1 MERGSA
7 DGGRAQAGSSCSPSA
22 PDTNK
27 EAELSMAMVWSIQEA
42 VERQTL
48 QIGISACGA
57 TAVVDVL
64 QALGIT
70 VVAELVDSHVRT
82 RLRRNESP
90 LPDYLHSRS
99 EAGVCTQ
106 TCTHTHTR
114 TYCHGCRGRV
124 IQIWIQKQTKA
135 TKSLQKGLLINC
147 SSAE

>member
-106 TCTHTHTR
+106 TCTHTHTHTHLLSR
-114 TYCHGCRGRV
+114 LQRPSNTDLDP
-124 IQIWIQKQTKA
+124 KA
-135 TKSLQKGLLINC
+135 DKSNKV
-147 SSAE
+147 SSKRSFN